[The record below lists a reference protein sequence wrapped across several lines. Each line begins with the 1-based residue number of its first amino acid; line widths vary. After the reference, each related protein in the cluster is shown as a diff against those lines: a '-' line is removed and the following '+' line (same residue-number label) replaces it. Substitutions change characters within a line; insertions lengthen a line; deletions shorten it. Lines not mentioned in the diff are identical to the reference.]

1 MQLSKFCQIANIEYA
16 KVIESLK
23 ENGCDV
29 TNTSVIINFFNYQ
42 KLKQLKAICEEVH
55 DYRCNS
61 GRFKHELSNIIFM
74 TILAIICM
82 SKNLMQV
89 CEYIKSQYA
98 NFIDILYPLDEYPDR
113 DEKEKFSEYRKGP
126 SYTTLE
132 RCLGDTEPD
141 DLCKCFDLW
150 RKSIGLDQS
159 SENKIKNY
167 KIGSDLNKDIV
178 VSSISESTKIIE
190 IRENDGSTEDNNFE
204 NSQVLDDQKNIT
216 NLNIDPTHDSVHPN
230 AVYPSNNIIQD
241 EELTENAASS
251 RENIKEVNHIAL
263 DGKAIR
269 GSACPSQNKRP
280 SIIVT
285 AYNVDDGSILANEEV
300 EVKTNEITANKNIL
314 GNINVEGLFFSWDAL
329 GTQRTLVD
337 LVHNGGGFYVA
348 QVKSNQKILEEVCSI
363 RLGLYA
369 PVPYLKIIEYN
380 RDRIETREYF
390 LTNNVLGMEELNW
403 SGLTSIGKVVKTTE
417 KNGKK
422 TTETHIYITNF
433 YDENLFVKI
442 TRGHWGIEN
451 KLHWVLDNIFNEDK
465 CKCRKYNLPF
475 NLNLFRKF
483 AISFLN
489 FGKKLLTD
497 GAKSIENIGR
507 ILDRKPNIIEKI
519 CLGEKFSLREEFLK

>member
-82 SKNLMQV
+82 SKNLMQI

-178 VSSISESTKIIE
+178 VSSISESTKNIE

-204 NSQVLDDQKNIT
+204 NSQVLDDQK
-216 NLNIDPTHDSVHPN
+216 
-230 AVYPSNNIIQD
+230 
-241 EELTENAASS
+241 
-251 RENIKEVNHIAL
+251 
-263 DGKAIR
+263 
-269 GSACPSQNKRP
+269 
-280 SIIVT
+280 
-285 AYNVDDGSILANEEV
+285 
-300 EVKTNEITANKNIL
+300 
-314 GNINVEGLFFSWDAL
+314 
-329 GTQRTLVD
+329 
-337 LVHNGGGFYVA
+337 
-348 QVKSNQKILEEVCSI
+348 
-363 RLGLYA
+363 
-369 PVPYLKIIEYN
+369 
-380 RDRIETREYF
+380 
-390 LTNNVLGMEELNW
+390 
-403 SGLTSIGKVVKTTE
+403 
-417 KNGKK
+417 
-422 TTETHIYITNF
+422 
-433 YDENLFVKI
+433 
-442 TRGHWGIEN
+442 
-451 KLHWVLDNIFNEDK
+451 
-465 CKCRKYNLPF
+465 KYYEP
-475 NLNLFRKF
+475 
-483 AISFLN
+483 
-489 FGKKLLTD
+489 
-497 GAKSIENIGR
+497 
-507 ILDRKPNIIEKI
+507 
-519 CLGEKFSLREEFLK
+519 